1 MTRIRWS
8 AVLLA
13 GSLFAAESREFT
25 AQQKR
30 WWAIQPLAP
39 SAPPVSAR
47 TRIDAFL
54 NAKLAGK
61 SIAANAPADRAT
73 LLRRVTLDLT
83 GLVPTLEETQAF
95 LSDRRPDA
103 WERVVDRLLAS
114 PRYGE
119 RWARHWLDLARY
131 ADSEGFK
138 ADETRPNVWRYRD
151 YVIRSFNS
159 DKPYDRFVQEQLAG
173 DEMFPGDPD
182 ALVATAF
189 NRHFPD
195 ESNARNLFQRRQ
207 ELLNDITD
215 TVGSTFMGLT
225 FGCARCHDHKFDP
238 ILHADYYR
246 LQAFFAGL
254 RIEDQAALVK
264 PEVRRDYEVKRMA
277 WESQTRGIREAMNA
291 LIEPVRKAK
300 ALDNFE
306 KFPQEIQDA
315 VNLSPEKRNGIQWQM
330 YYKAKPYLYFPE
342 AELARALKGEA
353 KARYAELKEELA
365 KFDPIK
371 PADLPIGQVMVE
383 SHETQPPVTHILR
396 GGAWDAPEKEVAPG
410 FLTILDPAPAKIA
423 PAADGLKT
431 GRRTALARWLTEP
444 KNPLTA
450 RVMVNRVWHY
460 HFGRGIVATPSDFG
474 TMGERPTHRE
484 LLDDLASRFIAGGW
498 SVKKLHREI
507 LLSDAYQRSSDTNEK
522 AAQADPD
529 NKLLWRFPRRRLE
542 GEAIRDAMLQV
553 SGLLSTKMYGPGVF
567 PPMPEGVVTR
577 GGWKAKED
585 AEEAN
590 RRSVYVFVRRN
601 TRYPMFEAFDM
612 PDTHESC
619 ARRNQTVTPSQA
631 LELMNNQLVFDWSR
645 AFAQRVAND
654 AGLSASTLMER
665 VYRMA
670 YSRPPSPD
678 EIRAGE
684 EFLARQRR
692 ILAGQP
698 DAEEKALTDLCHAI
712 FNTNEFLHLN

>member
-8 AVLLA
+8 ALLLA

-39 SAPPVSAR
+39 SAPPVAAR

-61 SIAANAPADRAT
+61 SIVANAPADRAT

-215 TVGSTFMGLT
+215 TVGATFMGLT

-246 LQAFFAGL
+246 LQAFFA
-254 RIEDQAALVK
+254 
-264 PEVRRDYEVKRMA
+264 
-277 WESQTRGIREAMNA
+277 
-291 LIEPVRKAK
+291 
-300 ALDNFE
+300 
-306 KFPQEIQDA
+306 
-315 VNLSPEKRNGIQWQM
+315 
-330 YYKAKPYLYFPE
+330 
-342 AELARALKGEA
+342 
-353 KARYAELKEELA
+353 
-365 KFDPIK
+365 
-371 PADLPIGQVMVE
+371 
-383 SHETQPPVTHILR
+383 
-396 GGAWDAPEKEVAPG
+396 
-410 FLTILDPAPAKIA
+410 
-423 PAADGLKT
+423 
-431 GRRTALARWLTEP
+431 
-444 KNPLTA
+444 
-450 RVMVNRVWHY
+450 
-460 HFGRGIVATPSDFG
+460 
-474 TMGERPTHRE
+474 
-484 LLDDLASRFIAGGW
+484 
-498 SVKKLHREI
+498 
-507 LLSDAYQRSSDTNEK
+507 
-522 AAQADPD
+522 
-529 NKLLWRFPRRRLE
+529 
-542 GEAIRDAMLQV
+542 
-553 SGLLSTKMYGPGVF
+553 
-567 PPMPEGVVTR
+567 
-577 GGWKAKED
+577 
-585 AEEAN
+585 
-590 RRSVYVFVRRN
+590 
-601 TRYPMFEAFDM
+601 
-612 PDTHESC
+612 
-619 ARRNQTVTPSQA
+619 
-631 LELMNNQLVFDWSR
+631 
-645 AFAQRVAND
+645 
-654 AGLSASTLMER
+654 
-665 VYRMA
+665 
-670 YSRPPSPD
+670 
-678 EIRAGE
+678 
-684 EFLARQRR
+684 
-692 ILAGQP
+692 
-698 DAEEKALTDLCHAI
+698 
-712 FNTNEFLHLN
+712 